1 MRGES
6 LSEENSVLVRA
17 IKLRKSLETSGLKLT
32 KTLQNKVCSE
42 LQGYCEEADF
52 PDDEDPSAVG
62 DSDDD
67 DDDDDDDDEDEDEE
81 KNDGED
87 SDEEKKEL

>member
-1 MRGES
+1 M
-6 LSEENSVLVRA
+6 
-17 IKLRKSLETSGLKLT
+17 ETSGLKLT

-67 DDDDDDDDEDEDEE
+67 DDDDDDDEDEDEE